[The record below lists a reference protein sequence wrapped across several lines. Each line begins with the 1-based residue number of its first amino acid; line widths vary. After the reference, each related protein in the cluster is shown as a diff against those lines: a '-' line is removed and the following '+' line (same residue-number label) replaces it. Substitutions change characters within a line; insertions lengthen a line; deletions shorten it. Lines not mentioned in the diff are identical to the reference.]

1 MIVHGLHFRHLILI
15 FLVLLINGC
24 MSAEQTREK
33 QPRKQ
38 VYIDANLLFEISYPE
53 EWTRMQ
59 RPVKP
64 TPLAEQTTT
73 WQIDQQ
79 QGKEHLLELSILSLP
94 AERNPYGY
102 TGLETIINEQN
113 NKLIITISEETAFPA
128 GPTKKLGGQT
138 PYATFEFWLYLGK
151 QRHYIITCSAA
162 TAVFEQ
168 HQKQFMQ
175 IVNSFKTL

>member
-1 MIVHGLHFRHLILI
+1 MIVYGLHFRHLILI

-38 VYIDANLLFEISYPE
+38 VYIDANLLFKISYPE

-59 RPVKP
+59 RPAKP
-64 TPLAEQTTT
+64 APLSKQTTT
-73 WQIDQQ
+73 WRIDQQ
-79 QGKEHLLELSILSLP
+79 QGRENLLELSILSIP
-94 AERNPYGY
+94 TERNPYGY
-102 TGLETIINEQN
+102 AGLEIIINEQN
-113 NKLIITISEETAFPA
+113 SEFIIKTREETVLPTGPA
-128 GPTKKLGGQT
+128 RKISGQT
-138 PYATFEFWLYLGK
+138 PQATYAIWLYLGK
-151 QRHYIITCSAA
+151 QRHYIITCSAT

-168 HQKQFMQ
+168 HQKQFNQ